1 MKRRS
6 LTQRYTALLAC
17 FAILLALFMP
27 SISATLAAN
36 NGEAGWLEICTSKLS
51 PVVKANVALTGK
63 TAPLSDKGMHG
74 EHCAYCFTSAASFAL
89 PPIQLSSLPVV
100 VQQLHVPRLFYRSP
114 SPLFVWTSIQSRAP
128 PRLV

>member
-1 MKRRS
+1 
-6 LTQRYTALLAC
+6 
-17 FAILLALFMP
+17 MP
-27 SISATLAAN
+27 SISAALAAN
-36 NGEAGWLEICTSKLS
+36 NGAAGWLEICSSKLS
-51 PVVKANVALTGK
+51 PVVKADVAVAGK
-63 TAPLSDKGMHG
+63 TAPLSDQGKHG

-89 PPIQLSSLPVV
+89 PPMQLLSIPVV